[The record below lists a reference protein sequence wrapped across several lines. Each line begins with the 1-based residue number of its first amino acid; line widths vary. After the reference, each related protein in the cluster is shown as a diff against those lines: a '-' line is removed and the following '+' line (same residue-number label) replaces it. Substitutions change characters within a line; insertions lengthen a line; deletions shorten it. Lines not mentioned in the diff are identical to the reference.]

1 MKRIITLFA
10 FVVLFANFSYGQFVE
25 RIVLGQTGY
34 NEGIAA
40 VETSNGHFIV
50 LGSVYTGGANNSFN
64 FSLTELDQN
73 GNTIQSILGS
83 SVTAIPLA
91 MSITNT
97 DEILV
102 TGYYRA
108 STTDNDI
115 FIAKFTPDLNLIWF
129 KRYGVTGGNDYGNSI
144 FQLNNDKYVLT
155 GTTAI
160 SGAAK
165 PSITYL
171 DTAGTILSEFHLNT
185 NQFASPYYKASY
197 LGDGRFSF
205 NRLANLTCIVDTNNT
220 ILSNPSTAMGIYS
233 IDSHKDFD
241 GNTVIMSAGDFG
253 GPTGGSLVVTRY
265 DSTLS
270 SVLMNKKYKLS
281 GNNLNGVKI
290 TTDYQVGYGNYVIA
304 ANAESLSNGYTSALF
319 FKVDQSG
326 LIYWV
331 NKYLPTGYV
340 QSKFN
345 SFIKTSDGGYLLV
358 GYVGGSSSTNIFVV
372 KTDSAG
378 ITCNMSNIA
387 LTSTTVTQ
395 ISSTPHAVNAGTT
408 NVLTQVNN
416 VFNAA
421 TNTGSIICTSVSSL
435 QDNDQI
441 ELNVYPNPMSDLLNI
456 EVAKADQYI
465 LNVYT
470 ATGQLL
476 LNTEFKN
483 NYQLNTSNYDAGFYL
498 LRIED
503 KNGNVQALRKL
514 IKP

>member
-1 MKRIITLFA
+1 MTKIITIIA
-10 FVVLFANFSYGQFVE
+10 FIVLCINTSYSQFGE
-25 RIVLGQTGY
+25 RIVLGQIGY

-50 LGSVYTGGANNSFN
+50 LGSVYTGGNSFN

-73 GNTIQSILGS
+73 GNTIQSKLGS
-83 SVTAIPLA
+83 SVTAVPLA
-91 MSITNT
+91 MNITNT
-97 DEILV
+97 GEILV
-102 TGYYRA
+102 SGYYMA

-160 SGAAK
+160 GGAAK

-205 NRLANLTCIVDTNNT
+205 NHLANVTCIVDTNNA
-220 ILSNPSTAMGIYS
+220 ILANPQQAMGIYS
-233 IDSHKDFD
+233 IDSYKDFD
-241 GNTVIMSAGDFG
+241 RKTVIISTGDYG

-265 DSTLS
+265 DSTMNTIL
-270 SVLMNKKYKLS
+270 LNKKYKLS

-290 TTDYQVGYGNYVIA
+290 STDYVTQFGNYVIA

-319 FKVDQSG
+319 FKIDQSG

-331 NKYLPTGYV
+331 NKYMPTGSV

-345 SFIKTSDGGYLLV
+345 NFIKTSDGGYLLV
-358 GYVGGSSSTNIFVV
+358 GCEGGASSTNIFVV

-378 ITCNMSNIA
+378 FTCNMSTINLI
-387 LTSTTVTQ
+387 STTVTQ
-395 ISSTPHAVNAGTT
+395 LASSPHALSTGTT

-416 VFNAA
+416 VFNSA
-421 TNTGSIICTSVSSL
+421 TNSGSIICTSVSSI
-435 QDNDQI
+435 QDYNQI
-441 ELNVYPNPMSDLLNI
+441 ALNVYPNPMSDLLNI
-456 EVAKADQYI
+456 EVAKADEYI
-465 LNVYT
+465 LKVFT

-476 LNTEFKN
+476 NNTEFKN

>member
-1 MKRIITLFA
+1 
-10 FVVLFANFSYGQFVE
+10 
-25 RIVLGQTGY
+25 
-34 NEGIAA
+34 
-40 VETSNGHFIV
+40 
-50 LGSVYTGGANNSFN
+50 
-64 FSLTELDQN
+64 
-73 GNTIQSILGS
+73 
-83 SVTAIPLA
+83 
-91 MSITNT
+91 
-97 DEILV
+97 
-102 TGYYRA
+102 
-108 STTDNDI
+108 
-115 FIAKFTPDLNLIWF
+115 
-129 KRYGVTGGNDYGNSI
+129 
-144 FQLNNDKYVLT
+144 
-155 GTTAI
+155 
-160 SGAAK
+160 
-165 PSITYL
+165 
-171 DTAGTILSEFHLNT
+171 
-185 NQFASPYYKASY
+185 
-197 LGDGRFSF
+197 
-205 NRLANLTCIVDTNNT
+205 
-220 ILSNPSTAMGIYS
+220 
-233 IDSHKDFD
+233 
-241 GNTVIMSAGDFG
+241 
-253 GPTGGSLVVTRY
+253 
-265 DSTLS
+265 
-270 SVLMNKKYKLS
+270 
-281 GNNLNGVKI
+281 
-290 TTDYQVGYGNYVIA
+290 
-304 ANAESLSNGYTSALF
+304 
-319 FKVDQSG
+319 
-326 LIYWV
+326 
-331 NKYLPTGYV
+331 LPTGYV

>member
-1 MKRIITLFA
+1 MKKIFTLIILIVSLNA
-10 FVVLFANFSYGQFVE
+10 YSQSQFE
-25 RIVLGQTGY
+25 EKIVLGSTGY

-40 VETSNGHFIV
+40 VETNAGHYIV
-50 LGSVYTGGANNSFN
+50 LGSVYTGGNSFN

-73 GNTIQSILGS
+73 GNSIQSKLGS
-83 SVTAIPLA
+83 SVSAVPLA
-91 MSITNT
+91 MNITNT
-97 DEILV
+97 GEILV
-102 TGYYRA
+102 TGYYMA

-115 FIAKFTPDLNLIWF
+115 FIAKFTTDLNLIWF

-160 SGAAK
+160 GGAAN

-171 DTAGTILSEFHLNT
+171 DTAGTILNEFHLNT

-205 NRLANLTCIVDTNNT
+205 NHLANLTCIVDTNNT
-220 ILSNPSTAMGIYS
+220 IITNPSTKMGTFS
-233 IDSHKDFD
+233 IDSYKDFD
-241 GNTVIMSAGDFG
+241 GKTVIMSYGDYG

-270 SVLMNKKYKLS
+270 TVLMNKKYKFS
-281 GNNLNGVKI
+281 GNNLSGVKI
-290 TTDYQVGYGNYVIA
+290 TTDYQQQFGNYVVA
-304 ANAESLSNGYTSALF
+304 ANAESLSSGYSSALF
-319 FKVDQSG
+319 FKIDQSG

-358 GYVGGSSSTNIFVV
+358 GYVGGSSSTNIFAV

-378 ITCNMSNIA
+378 ISCSMSTIA
-387 LTSTTVTQ
+387 LTNTTVTP
-395 ISSTPHAVNAGTT
+395 IPSTPHALSTGIT

-421 TNTGSIICTSVSSL
+421 TNSGSIICTSVSSVEE
-435 QDNDQI
+435 NETI
-441 ELNVYPNPMSDLLNI
+441 ALNVYPNPMSDVLKI
-456 EVAKADQYI
+456 EVENQENYI
-465 LNVYT
+465 LKMYT
-470 ATGQLL
+470 ATGQQI
-476 LNTEFKN
+476 LNTTFRNKL
-483 NYQLNTSNYDAGFYL
+483 QLNTNNYTTGFYL

-503 KNGNVQALRKL
+503 QNGNVQGLCKL

>member
-10 FVVLFANFSYGQFVE
+10 LVVLCSNFSYSQFVE

-50 LGSVYTGGANNSFN
+50 LGSVYTGGNDFN

-73 GNTIQSILGS
+73 GNTIQSKLGS
-83 SVTAIPLA
+83 NVTAVPLA
-91 MSITNT
+91 MDITNT
-97 DEILV
+97 GELLV

-115 FIAKFTPDLNLIWF
+115 FLAKFSPDLNLIWF
-129 KRYGVTGGNDYGNSI
+129 KRYGVTGGNDYGNSV
-144 FQLNNDKYVLT
+144 FQLNNDKYVVT

-160 SGAAK
+160 GGAAK

-171 DTAGTILSEFHLNT
+171 DTAGTIINEFHLNT

-205 NRLANLTCIVDTNNT
+205 NRLANLTCIVDTNNA
-220 ILSNPSTAMGIYS
+220 ILANPSTAMGIYS
-233 IDSHKDFD
+233 IDSYKDFD

-265 DSTLS
+265 DSSLS
-270 SVLMNKKYKLS
+270 TMLMNKKYKLS

-290 TTDYQVGYGNYVIA
+290 TTDYQIGYGNYVIA

-326 LIYWV
+326 LVYWV
-331 NKYLPTGYV
+331 NKYLPSGYV

-345 SFIKTSDGGYLLV
+345 SFIKTTDGGYLLV
-358 GYVGGSSSTNIFVV
+358 GYVGSSSSTNIFAV

-378 ITCNMSNIA
+378 MSCNMSTIA
-387 LTSTTVTQ
+387 LTNTTVTQ
-395 ISSTPHAVNAGTT
+395 ISATPHALISGTT

-421 TNTGSIICTSVSSL
+421 TNTGNIICTSISSL
-435 QDNDQI
+435 QDNNQFG
-441 ELNVYPNPMSDLLNI
+441 LNVYPNPMSDLLNI
-456 EVAKADQYI
+456 DVAKADQYI
-465 LNVYT
+465 LKVYT
-470 ATGQLL
+470 ATGQLVN
-476 LNTEFKN
+476 NTEFKN

-503 KNGNVQALRKL
+503 QNGNVQAFRKL

>member
-1 MKRIITLFA
+1 MKKIITLFA
-10 FVVLFANFSYGQFVE
+10 FVVLFANVSYSQFVE
-25 RIVLGQTGY
+25 RIALGQTGY

-73 GNTIQSILGS
+73 GNTIQSKLGS
-83 SVTAIPLA
+83 NVTAIPLA

-220 ILSNPSTAMGIYS
+220 ILSNPSTAMGIFS
-233 IDSHKDFD
+233 IDSYKDFD

-290 TTDYQVGYGNYVIA
+290 TTDYQQQFGNYVIA

-395 ISSTPHAVNAGTT
+395 ISSTPHSVNAGTT

-441 ELNVYPNPMSDLLNI
+441 ALNVYPNPMSDLLNI
-456 EVAKADQYI
+456 EVSKADQYM
-465 LNVYT
+465 LKVYT

-503 KNGNVQALRKL
+503 KNGNVHALRKL

>member
-1 MKRIITLFA
+1 MKKIITLFA
-10 FVVLFANFSYGQFVE
+10 FVILFSNFSYSQFVE

-73 GNTIQSILGS
+73 GNTIQSKLGS
-83 SVTAIPLA
+83 NVTAIPLA

-233 IDSHKDFD
+233 IDSYKDFD

-290 TTDYQVGYGNYVIA
+290 TTDYQQQFGNYVIA

-387 LTSTTVTQ
+387 LTSTNVTQ

-421 TNTGSIICTSVSSL
+421 ANTGSIICTSVSSL

-441 ELNVYPNPMSDLLNI
+441 TLNVYPNPMSDLLNI
-456 EVAKADQYI
+456 EVAKADQYM
-465 LNVYT
+465 LKVYT

-476 LNTEFKN
+476 NNTEFKN

>member
-10 FVVLFANFSYGQFVE
+10 FVVLFTNFSYSQFVE

-40 VETSNGHFIV
+40 VEASNGHFIV
-50 LGSVYTGGANNSFN
+50 LGSIYTGGANNSFN

-91 MSITNT
+91 MNITNT
-97 DEILV
+97 GEILV

-233 IDSHKDFD
+233 IDSYKDFD

-290 TTDYQVGYGNYVIA
+290 TTDYQQQFGNYVIA

-456 EVAKADQYI
+456 EVAKADEYI
-465 LNVYT
+465 LKVYT

-476 LNTEFKN
+476 NNTEFKN

>member
-1 MKRIITLFA
+1 
-10 FVVLFANFSYGQFVE
+10 
-25 RIVLGQTGY
+25 
-34 NEGIAA
+34 
-40 VETSNGHFIV
+40 VETNAGHYIV
-50 LGSVYTGGANNSFN
+50 LGSVYTGGNNFN

-73 GNTIQSILGS
+73 GNTIQTVLGS
-83 SVTAIPLA
+83 NITAVPLA
-91 MSITNT
+91 MNITNT
-97 DEILV
+97 GELLV

-115 FIAKFTPDLNLIWF
+115 FLAKFTPTLDLIWF

-160 SGAAK
+160 GGAAK

-171 DTAGTILSEFHLNT
+171 DTAGTILNEFHLNT

-205 NRLANLTCIVDTNNT
+205 NHLANLTCIVDTNNA
-220 ILSNPSTAMGIYS
+220 ILANPSTAMGIYS
-233 IDSHKDFD
+233 LDSYKDYD
-241 GNTVIMSAGDFG
+241 GKTVIMSSGDYG

-270 SVLMNKKYKLS
+270 TVLMNKKYKLS

-290 TTDYQVGYGNYVIA
+290 TTDYITTFGNYVIA

-319 FKVDQSG
+319 FKIDQSG

-358 GYVGGSSSTNIFVV
+358 GYVGNSSSTNIFAV

-378 ITCNMSNIA
+378 
-387 LTSTTVTQ
+387 
-395 ISSTPHAVNAGTT
+395 
-408 NVLTQVNN
+408 
-416 VFNAA
+416 
-421 TNTGSIICTSVSSL
+421 
-435 QDNDQI
+435 
-441 ELNVYPNPMSDLLNI
+441 
-456 EVAKADQYI
+456 
-465 LNVYT
+465 
-470 ATGQLL
+470 
-476 LNTEFKN
+476 
-483 NYQLNTSNYDAGFYL
+483 
-498 LRIED
+498 
-503 KNGNVQALRKL
+503 
-514 IKP
+514 

>member
-1 MKRIITLFA
+1 MKKILTLLSLIISGYA
-10 FVVLFANFSYGQFVE
+10 YSQSQFE
-25 RIVLGQTGY
+25 ENIVLGSTGY
-34 NEGIAA
+34 NEGVAA
-40 VETSNGHFIV
+40 VETNSGHYIV
-50 LGSVYTGGANNSFN
+50 LGSVYTGGNNFN

-73 GNTIQSILGS
+73 GNTIQSKLGS
-83 SVTAIPLA
+83 NVTAVPLA
-91 MSITNT
+91 MNITNT
-97 DEILV
+97 GELLV

-115 FIAKFTPDLNLIWF
+115 FLAKFTPTLDLIWF

-160 SGAAK
+160 GGAAK

-171 DTAGTILSEFHLNT
+171 DTAGTILNEFHLNT

-205 NRLANLTCIVDTNNT
+205 NHLANLTCIVDTNNA
-220 ILSNPSTAMGIYS
+220 ILANPSTAMGIYS
-233 IDSHKDFD
+233 LDSYKDYD
-241 GNTVIMSAGDFG
+241 SKTVIISSGDYG

-270 SVLMNKKYKLS
+270 TVLMNKKYKLS

-290 TTDYQVGYGNYVIA
+290 TTDYITAWGNYVIA

-319 FKVDQSG
+319 FKIDQSG

-358 GYVGGSSSTNIFVV
+358 GYVGNSSSTNIFAV

-378 ITCNMSNIA
+378 ISCNMSTIA
-387 LTSTTVTQ
+387 LTNTTVTPLP
-395 ISSTPHAVNAGTT
+395 STPHALASGTT

-421 TNTGSIICTSVSSL
+421 TNAGTTICSSASSVL
-435 QDNDQI
+435 ENDAI
-441 ELNVYPNPMSDLLNI
+441 SLNVYPNPMSDLLNI
-456 EVAKADQYI
+456 EVATQENYI
-465 LNVYT
+465 LKMYT
-470 ATGQLL
+470 ATGQQI
-476 LNTEFKN
+476 LNLTFKN
-483 NYQLNTSNYDAGFYL
+483 KFQLNTNNYAAGFYL

-503 KNGNVQALRKL
+503 KNGNVQASRKL
-514 IKP
+514 VKP